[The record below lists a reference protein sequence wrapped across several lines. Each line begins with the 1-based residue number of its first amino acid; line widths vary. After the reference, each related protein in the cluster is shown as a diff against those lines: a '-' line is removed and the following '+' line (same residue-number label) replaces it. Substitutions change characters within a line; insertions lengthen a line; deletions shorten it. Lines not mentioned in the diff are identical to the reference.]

1 MPLCCFRV
9 NYRRITLCVRS
20 VGSTT
25 NCLFRFCF
33 SSFFPCRPIPGAFL
47 MPDKNRRDTSSEHGS
62 YDSCPAYRTRTIGT
76 RRQTIAR
83 FLLIRHR
90 SIFLFPTKSVGFSVI
105 LYAGHEV
112 LSMILPVSPEYLFIS
127 PPQISPIPVRSV
139 KKAGSED
146 PIAAKKETLPGKRQT
161 KHSRNGWIKGCFS
174 FDFII

>member
-1 MPLCCFRV
+1 MCD
-9 NYRRITLCVRS
+9 RS
-20 VGSTT
+20 GQQPTV
-25 NCLFRFCF
+25 
-33 SSFFPCRPIPGAFL
+33 FFDSAFLHFFLAARSPGAFL
-47 MPDKNRRDTSSEHGS
+47 MPDKNNRDTSSEHGS

-90 SIFLFPTKSVGFSVI
+90 SLFLFPTKSVGFSVI

-127 PPQISPIPVRSV
+127 PSRIFSIPVRSV
-139 KKAGSED
+139 KKGGSED